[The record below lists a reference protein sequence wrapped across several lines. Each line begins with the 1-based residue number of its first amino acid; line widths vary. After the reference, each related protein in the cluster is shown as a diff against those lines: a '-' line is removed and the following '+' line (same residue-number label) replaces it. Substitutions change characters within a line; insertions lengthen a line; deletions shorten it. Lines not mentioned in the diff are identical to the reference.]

1 MGQGWGAPERRGG
14 TGGHT
19 RSVDLAGSVPGK
31 GRPGLGKGAS
41 RPGTS
46 AHQTGTVQPPTA
58 VPCRREH
65 WGAGSTRGPP
75 GAREE
80 VGFPSASPRF
90 QLQPRPKLNDTDS
103 ALAEPPRGAPLRLR
117 PSPRLRSTSRENC
130 VALPARFPSAL
141 PAAGFWIFF
150 FFRLLARKKKNREG
164 QKALRSLL
172 ARFVSGHL
180 APAPDSLRSGSQGR
194 EVRCLGFCRSCCP
207 GWYFLP
213 PPQRVRDVDPGWS
226 VRMTGKMLGLGP
238 QGGRKWV
245 KKGQRRLGLSRAAGP
260 CRISGDV
267 KEGCMGPRKVE
278 TEFHHDFA
286 NLRLVCLQPRV

>member
-1 MGQGWGAPERRGG
+1 MGQGWGAPECRGG

-117 PSPRLRSTSRENC
+117 PSPRATLYFSRE
-130 VALPARFPSAL
+130 LRRTPSSL
-141 PAAGFWIFF
+141 SFCPSRSGISDFF
-150 FFRLLARKKKNREG
+150 FFRLLARKKKKIEQDR
-164 QKALRSLL
+164 KLSALFS
-172 ARFVSGHL
+172 
-180 APAPDSLRSGSQGR
+180 
-194 EVRCLGFCRSCCP
+194 
-207 GWYFLP
+207 
-213 PPQRVRDVDPGWS
+213 RD
-226 VRMTGKMLGLGP
+226 L
-238 QGGRKWV
+238 
-245 KKGQRRLGLSRAAGP
+245 
-260 CRISGDV
+260 
-267 KEGCMGPRKVE
+267 
-278 TEFHHDFA
+278 
-286 NLRLVCLQPRV
+286 

>member
-75 GAREE
+75 GARAE

-117 PSPRLRSTSRENC
+117 PSPRATLYFSRE
-130 VALPARFPSAL
+130 LRRTPSSL
-141 PAAGFWIFF
+141 SFCPSRSGISDFF
-150 FFRLLARKKKNREG
+150 FSSSREEKKKNRAG

-194 EVRCLGFCRSCCP
+194 EVHCLGFCRSCCP

-286 NLRLVCLQPRV
+286 NLHLVCLQPRV